1 MGLASKAHRL
11 LYHSTLGSRV
21 TKKKKKRAG
30 TGPSPEGPTRRH
42 EYLSSNP
49 AAKGVYHRTF
59 GTSIEEESVNA
70 SDEILVDSSPRSLVA

>member
-1 MGLASKAHRL
+1 MSEVPLQDRG
-11 LYHSTLGSRV
+11 
-21 TKKKKKRAG
+21 RAG
-30 TGPSPEGPTRRH
+30 TGPSPEWPTRRH